1 MHMLVGSCPGSPS
14 FSWKTLVSQVLWAR
28 WLYGQC
34 CKELFAASLMARD
47 MGHGKNPSWLM
58 SSGITR
64 TIFEENHN
72 PCGETLLLTNQDSY
86 KGRTLDFE
94 QRSCHMIC
102 FHMKG
107 GGSQSSHVRTPSRR
121 NPIPF
126 GGMSI
131 SATKKHVLTT
141 LHMVYCTY
149 RTIWQYHTIIYTICI
164 YTTDLLYVFVCA
176 LISETEQ
183 TDVWS
188 SLQ

>member
-47 MGHGKNPSWLM
+47 MGHGKNHSWLM

-131 SATKKHVLTT
+131 SATKNMWQLLDLYENPQRRAEFLRSSLAHGNATN
-141 LHMVYCTY
+141 VYCGDF
-149 RTIWQYHTIIYTICI
+149 TINPWYFLFYPLFIP
-164 YTTDLLYVFVCA
+164 F
-176 LISETEQ
+176 
-183 TDVWS
+183 
-188 SLQ
+188 